1 VPKELKSVA
10 LVDELVE
17 KLETAIFRGDFPP
30 GAPIREARLAAS
42 LGVARGSMREALQR
56 LEGRRLVVRSPNSG
70 TSVAKLTRAE
80 LSELLEIREGLEVTA
95 CRLAAV
101 NITDEDLAKLKAT
114 QIRQEELRSDRLG
127 DLFGDWHNWDFH
139 YQVALASG
147 NRRLVELLCRDV
159 WCLLRLYRYPGVLSV
174 GPVPLA
180 RTDHWAIL
188 EALTAR
194 DPEACER
201 AMREHLS
208 HARVE
213 LLKGSPDEEPPETT
227 KARSKRLGKKS

>member
-1 VPKELKSVA
+1 MA

-17 KLETAIFRGDFPP
+17 RLETAIFRGDFSP

-70 TSVAKLTRAE
+70 TAVAKLTRTE
-80 LSELLEIREGLEVTA
+80 LIELLDIREGLEVTA

-101 NITDEDLAKLKAT
+101 NITDEDLSKLRAT
-114 QIRQEELRSDRLG
+114 LTRQEELMSDRLG

-159 WCLLRLYRYPGVLSV
+159 WCLLRLYRYPGILSA
-174 GPVPLA
+174 GPVPSA
-180 RTDHWAIL
+180 RIDHWAIL
-188 EALTAR
+188 KALTAH
-194 DPEACER
+194 DPQACEQ

-208 HARVE
+208 RARVE
-213 LLKGSPDEEPPETT
+213 LLKVSDERPPANM
-227 KARSKRLGKKS
+227 KARAKKPLCTS